1 MLSFVFSKKMN
12 NMFTR
17 FVGPGFLLFGIL
29 IIMLT
34 GCVAGGPS
42 PPTRFYTLYALSES
56 ETPQQTVA
64 GEKCFAIGIGP
75 IQMPEY
81 LNRPQ
86 IVTRLSRHE
95 LKLDEFSQWA
105 EPLTDNFS
113 TVLSENVGAL
123 LCADPIAIYPF
134 RGNMALDFRVE
145 VVVIRFDGVPDKEVT
160 LITRWAIVGQE
171 RDRILLVKRSTYVE
185 KTENNTYEALAIA
198 KSRAVQ
204 RFSEDIAAEIK
215 KLIEQ

>member
-1 MLSFVFSKKMN
+1 M
-12 NMFTR
+12 
-17 FVGPGFLLFGIL
+17 
-29 IIMLT
+29 
-34 GCVAGGPS
+34 
-42 PPTRFYTLYALSES
+42 LYALSES
-56 ETPQQTVA
+56 DAPQKTAV

-86 IVTRLSRHE
+86 IVTRLSPNE

-123 LCADPIAIYPF
+123 LCADPIAIHPF
-134 RGNMALDFRVE
+134 RGNIALDFRVE

-171 RDRILLVKRSTYVE
+171 RDQMLLIKRSTYVE
-185 KTENNTYEALAIA
+185 NIENKTYEALVIA

-204 RFSEDIAAEIK
+204 RFSEDITAEIK
-215 KLIEQ
+215 KLIEK